1 MRFPD
6 LHHQQQQHDTDQ
18 PPTGTDPSNPT
29 QPTQPQPGGPEPTA
43 TAEPNPQQ
51 SAWPIPSW
59 QWASVVAVLL
69 GGQAVLL
76 VLTTWTLAVSAS
88 HGWATPIVLTLGL
101 LARLIPDALK
111 LAEWAATAQTWT
123 PPVDRHIHLGIAI
136 AALVLATLVA
146 IAT

>member
-6 LHHQQQQHDTDQ
+6 LHQDTDQ
-18 PPTGTDPSNPT
+18 PPAGADPNSPD
-29 QPTQPQPGGPEPTA
+29 QPTQPEPGDPQPTA
-43 TAEPNPQQ
+43 TAADPNPHQ
-51 SAWPIPSW
+51 ADWPVPSW
-59 QWASVVAVLL
+59 QWASLVAVLL
-69 GGQAVLL
+69 GGQAILL
-76 VLTTWTLAVSAS
+76 VLTTWTLATSAS

-123 PPVDRHIHLGIAI
+123 SPVDRHIHLGIAI

>member
-6 LHHQQQQHDTDQ
+6 LHQQQDTGQ
-18 PPTGTDPSNPT
+18 PPPGTDPSNPGR
-29 QPTQPQPGGPEPTA
+29 PTQPEPGGPLPTA
-43 TAEPNPQQ
+43 TAADPHQQ
-51 SAWPIPSW
+51 ADWPVPSW
-59 QWASVVAVLL
+59 QWASLVAVLV
-69 GGQAVLL
+69 GGQVVLL

-88 HGWATPIVLTLGL
+88 HGWATPILLALGL
-101 LARLIPDALK
+101 LARLVPDALK